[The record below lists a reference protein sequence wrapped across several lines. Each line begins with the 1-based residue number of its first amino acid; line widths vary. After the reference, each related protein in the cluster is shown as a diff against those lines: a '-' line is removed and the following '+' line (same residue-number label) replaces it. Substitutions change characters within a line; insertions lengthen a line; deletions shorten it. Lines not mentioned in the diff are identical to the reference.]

1 LYLFSI
7 AFNVYPLLAN
17 NQLMRYNLLKNCIIN
32 EVKKFKTLEEF
43 SKYKSEYLAS
53 INKQVDL
60 IALYKSGKLE
70 IDNWMVGFING
81 EGSFYLNKGKCN
93 FYIEHTDK
101 QLLELIRMRLDFGP
115 NVLERSARDRDLGK
129 VRKVMYQLNISS
141 KKDINQLIMFLGN
154 KDNIPLQGY
163 KMVQY
168 HEWKEAWS

>member
-1 LYLFSI
+1 
-7 AFNVYPLLAN
+7 
-17 NQLMRYNLLKNCIIN
+17 
-32 EVKKFKTLEEF
+32 
-43 SKYKSEYLAS
+43 
-53 INKQVDL
+53 
-60 IALYKSGKLE
+60 
-70 IDNWMVGFING
+70 MVGFING

-168 HEWKEAWS
+168 HE